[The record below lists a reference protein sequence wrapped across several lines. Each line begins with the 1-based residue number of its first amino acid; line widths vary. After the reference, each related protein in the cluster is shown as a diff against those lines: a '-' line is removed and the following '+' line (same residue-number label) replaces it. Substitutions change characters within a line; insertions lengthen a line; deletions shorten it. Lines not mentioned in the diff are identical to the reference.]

1 MCSWNSMVN
10 YDIYHISGRVG
21 IIYENLFGFM
31 RTYQGPTRGGEST
44 NFSKV
49 GFVFLWQRFSGK

>member
-1 MCSWNSMVN
+1 MVN